1 MRVIMFR
8 KNVEHEQLDL
18 FDYDFSAL
26 ERVRKL
32 VEKTEEYSF
41 YELIFSQ
48 INEDLFTNLYSHTG
62 RPNSPINSMLSALII
77 KEKKNWSYRELF
89 KQLNFNLAV
98 RAAIGLFNLD
108 DLPFNEATLFNFQNR
123 LQAHEEET
131 GVNLFDTVFN
141 DLTQSQIRKLHLK
154 TNIARTD
161 SFMINSNVKKYGRL
175 KLLIEVVL
183 RVYRIL
189 SADEKKEFNKLFLS
203 YTEQDSEHY
212 LYNLKGSDLSHEFE
226 KIAEVYFWLKLNI
239 SPDHKE
245 KAEYKVFFRVYSEH
259 FQLNAKNSLELIPS
273 ASMTSDTLQ
282 SPDDCDATFRKKKGK
297 EYHGFSANAVET
309 CNPENEVNIVVD
321 VSVDPNNKDDS
332 KILNERLETIS
343 EKMPDL
349 EELHFDGGYGSSE
362 NDKRLAKLD
371 IIGVQTAVRGRKAET
386 EMVVDQDESG
396 TFHVTCPNGETVKAT
411 PTKTRYRALFYKHKC
426 TDCPFA
432 SKCPGL
438 DQKKG
443 RVFYFDEDYFRRKH
457 RHRQYQNIPPGHRK
471 LRPNVEATMKE
482 FVDKTKNHKLKVR
495 GIFKASLFVYA
506 AAIGINFGRISRYLL
521 KKGNIYG
528 TNSISTFIELILG
541 MMKGFISSEWFFRDR
556 YLSPLGKLCRVRAC

>member
-1 MRVIMFR
+1 MFR

-48 INEDLFTNLYSHTG
+48 IKEDLFTKLYSHTG

-98 RAAIGLFNLD
+98 RAAIGLFSLG

-123 LQAHEEET
+123 LQAHEEKT

-141 DLTQSQIRKLHLK
+141 DLTQSQINKLHLK

-161 SFMINSNVKKYGRL
+161 SFMINSNIKKYGRL

-183 RVYRIL
+183 RIYRIL
-189 SADEKKEFNKLFLS
+189 SVDDQKQFKKLFVS

-226 KIAEVYFWLKLNI
+226 KIAEVYSWLKLNL
-239 SPDHKE
+239 SPAHEE
-245 KAEYKVFFRVYSEH
+245 KLEYKVFLRVYREH
-259 FQLNAKNSLELIPS
+259 FQLNPEGGLELIPNG
-273 ASMTSDTLQ
+273 SMTSNTLQ
-282 SPDDCDATFRKKKGK
+282 SPDDREATFRKKKGK
-297 EYHGFSANAVET
+297 EYHGFSGNAVET
-309 CNPENEVNIVVD
+309 CNPENEINLIVD

-332 KILNERLETIS
+332 KVLNERLDNIL
-343 EKMPDL
+343 EKIPDL
-349 EELHFDGGYGSSE
+349 EELHFDGGFGSSE
-362 NDKRLAKLD
+362 NDKRFAESG
-371 IIGVQTAVRGRKAET
+371 IIGVQTAVKGRKAEI

-396 TFHVTCPNGETVKAT
+396 TFQVTCPNGETVKAT
-411 PTKTRYRALFYKHKC
+411 PTKTRYKALFYKSKC
-426 TDCPFA
+426 TSCPFA
-432 SKCPGL
+432 SKCPSSK
-438 DQKKG
+438 QKKG
-443 RVFYFDEDYFRRKH
+443 RVFYFDEDYFRRKQ
-457 RHRQYQNIPPGHRK
+457 RHQQYQNMPPDHRK

-482 FVDKTKNHKLKVR
+482 FVGKTKNHKLKVR
-495 GIFKASLFVYA
+495 GIFKARLFVYA
-506 AAIGINFGRISRYLL
+506 AAVAINFGRIFRYLL
-521 KKGNIYG
+521 EKDSSNGII
-528 TNSISTFIELILG
+528 SIFIFIKLILG
-541 MMKGFISSEWFFRDR
+541 MMKGFIKAEWLIRDR
-556 YLSPLGKLCRVRAC
+556 YLSCLDKSCSAQTC